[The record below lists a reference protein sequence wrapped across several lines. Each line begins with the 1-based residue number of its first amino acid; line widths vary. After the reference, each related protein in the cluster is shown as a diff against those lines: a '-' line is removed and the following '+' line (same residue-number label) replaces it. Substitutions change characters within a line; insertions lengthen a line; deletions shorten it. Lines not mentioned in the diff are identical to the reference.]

1 MGQKTHPYAFR
12 IGIVNDWKS
21 RWFNSKDY
29 KELVNQDYQIRN
41 FLIKELPKAA
51 VSRVDIERRDKG
63 GTLTVDIHTSR
74 PGVVIVRKGVEADRL
89 RKGIEKLSKQP
100 VKLNIIE
107 IREAELDAQLL
118 ARGIADQLEN
128 RVAFRRAMKRA
139 VSAALKAGAEGVRVE
154 CSGRLGG
161 AEMGRR
167 EWYREGRVPL
177 HTLRADI
184 DFGRAAAHTTVGAI
198 GVKVWVYKGDVVG
211 SNKLRQEKIS
221 AEANLA
227 SGGPAAGRVKSV
239 KSRAEAAVGEKK
251 DSKILEA
258 GGGKKANEE
267 QVSKIV
273 EAGGGKK
280 ITKEVAQAKF
290 EEEKSILEDK
300 SILEEE

>member
-21 RWFNSKDY
+21 RWFSNKDY
-29 KELVNQDYQIRN
+29 TKLVNQDYRIRE
-41 FLIKELPKAA
+41 FLSSQLIKGA
-51 VSRVDIERRDKG
+51 VSRIDIERTRDKVQ
-63 GTLTVDIHTSR
+63 VDIHTAR
-74 PGVVIVRKGVEADRL
+74 PGVVIGRKGTEADRL
-89 RKGIEKLSKQP
+89 RKGLEKLSNQP

-107 IREAELDAQLL
+107 VREAELDAQLL
-118 ARGIADQLEN
+118 ARAIADQLES

-184 DFGRAAAHTTVGAI
+184 DFGRAAAHTTVGAL
-198 GVKVWVYKGDVVG
+198 GVKVWVYKGDVVA
-211 SNKLRQEKIS
+211 SNKLRQEKIA
-221 AEANLA
+221 AEASLA
-227 SGGPAAGRVKSV
+227 TGGHSIVRVKSV
-239 KSRAEAAVGEKK
+239 KSRVEAAVGESK

-258 GGGKKANEE
+258 GGGKKSGETN
-267 QVSKIV
+267 SNIV
-273 EAGGGKK
+273 EAGGGTK
-280 ITKEVAQAKF
+280 ITPVKAQEQF
-290 EEEKSILEDK
+290 EEEKSILE
-300 SILEEE
+300 EE